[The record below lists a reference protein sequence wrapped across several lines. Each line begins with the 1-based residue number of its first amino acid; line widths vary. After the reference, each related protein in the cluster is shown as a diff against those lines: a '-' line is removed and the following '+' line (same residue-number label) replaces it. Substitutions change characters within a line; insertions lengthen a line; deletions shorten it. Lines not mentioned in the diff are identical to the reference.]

1 MNDLTHPLEWIQKR
15 VPLLKDLPVE
25 ITALSL
31 IAFFVAL
38 GFGIVAPVIPTFAS
52 TFGVSAFMAA
62 AVISA
67 FAFTRLIA
75 APPAGFLVNKIGER
89 RVLTTGLLIVSASS
103 ALAGFSNDYYHLLLW
118 RSLGGFGS
126 TMFTVSA
133 MALLIRIVPGEM
145 RGRAASA
152 WSGGFLIGGLAGPAV
167 GGIFVSWSLRSPF
180 FIYALTLLAASAV
193 SWKYLNRAH
202 LLENV
207 AETSDEK
214 FGIREV
220 LRSLPYLT
228 ALGTNFNVGL
238 VRFGILN
245 ALVPLLIVE
254 KLGSPP
260 LYASLAFFVSSIA
273 QAGLLVYAGR
283 LTDLRGR
290 KISLILGNGLTVVG
304 MLLLS
309 QASIIWVIL
318 VAMIA
323 LGIAGSFLSS
333 APTAVVGDVTAGQKS
348 GAAIS
353 AYQMAADF
361 GAIFG
366 PLIGGYLLDISD
378 GYQLPFSTAAIL
390 TLGFVALSV
399 FMKETRQTR

>member
-1 MNDLTHPLEWIQKR
+1 VSGIAHPLEWIQKR
-15 VPLLKDLPVE
+15 VPLLRDLPIE

-52 TFGVSAFMAA
+52 TFGVTAFMAA

-75 APPAGFLVNKIGER
+75 APPAGWLVNRIGER
-89 RVLTTGLLIVSASS
+89 RVLTSGLLIVSASS
-103 ALAGFSNDYYHLLLW
+103 ALAGLSNDYYHLLFW

-133 MALLIRIVPGEM
+133 MALLIRIVPADM

-180 FIYALTLLAASAV
+180 FIYALTLLGASLV
-193 SWKYLNRAH
+193 SWKYLNKAH

-207 AETSDEK
+207 VATSDEK
-214 FGIREV
+214 FGFRKV
-220 LRSLPYLT
+220 LTSLPYLT

-245 ALVPLLIVE
+245 ALVPLLIVKE
-254 KLGSPP
+254 LGAPP
-260 LYASLAFFVSSIA
+260 VYASLAFLASSVA
-273 QAGLLVYAGR
+273 QASLLVFAGKT
-283 LTDLRGR
+283 TDLRGR
-290 KISLILGNGLTVVG
+290 RISLIVGNGLTVVG
-304 MLLLS
+304 MLLLA
-309 QASIIWVIL
+309 QASITLVIVL
-318 VAMIA
+318 AMIV
-323 LGIAGSFLSS
+323 LGVAGSFLSS
-333 APTAVVGDVTAGQKS
+333 APTAVVGDVTSGQKS

-366 PLIGGYLLDISD
+366 PLIGGLLLDLSN
-378 GYQLPFSTAAIL
+378 GYTLPFNFAAIL
-390 TLGFVALSV
+390 TLVFVGMSLM
-399 FMKETRQTR
+399 MKETRKN